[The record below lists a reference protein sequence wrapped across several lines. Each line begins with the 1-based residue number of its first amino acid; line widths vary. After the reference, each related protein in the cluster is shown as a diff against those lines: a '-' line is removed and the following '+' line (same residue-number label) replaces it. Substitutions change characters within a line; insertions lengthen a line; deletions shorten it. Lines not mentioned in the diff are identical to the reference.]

1 MEGTARFIGTRAHL
15 PILPAPGLM
24 SSANIEY
31 AIRHTRVL
39 YAPYRRIESFGET
52 RFNFRLVSEPMDAVG
67 HARVRSGW
75 VEAGRP
81 RILKPPSM
89 RGIETEGFSPE
100 AARLFDWMRE
110 QGMPLQPLVQYGF
123 QFSRSEVQ
131 EEYLHEDVREVAER
145 VVREAESS
153 GDMFRA
159 VIEGVDDAWEVSLL
173 SFMLE
178 MIQQSHEINLFDF
191 KRRGLL

>member
-1 MEGTARFIGTRAHL
+1 MN
-15 PILPAPGLM
+15 P
-24 SSANIEY
+24 SNIEY

-52 RFNFRLVSEPMDAVG
+52 RFSFRLVSEPMDAVG
-67 HARVRSGW
+67 HCRVRSGW

-89 RGIETEGFSPE
+89 RGIETEGFSSE
-100 AARLFDWMRE
+100 ASRLFDWMQE
-110 QGMPLQPLVQYGF
+110 HGMPLQAFVQYGF

-131 EEYLHEDVREVAER
+131 EEYLHEDIREVTDR
-145 VVREAESS
+145 VLKEAENS
-153 GDMFRA
+153 GDLFRA

-173 SFMLE
+173 CFMIE
-178 MIQQSHEINLFDF
+178 MIQQSHEINIFDF
-191 KRRGLL
+191 KRHGLL